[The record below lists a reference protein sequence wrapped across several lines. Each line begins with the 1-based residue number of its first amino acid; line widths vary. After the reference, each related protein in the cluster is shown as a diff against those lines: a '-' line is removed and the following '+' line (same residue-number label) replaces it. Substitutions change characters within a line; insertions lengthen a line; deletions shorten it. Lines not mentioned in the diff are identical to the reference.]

1 VGWALFPDERKQALR
16 LKRFLM
22 AALSYALWLG
32 LTFYCYA
39 LGYIELSPGWFA
51 LVMSLTLVGNLIFFI
66 LLRSGINLRYVDPS
80 LTLPQMLVATF
91 WVMLL
96 VGVAPKVRGIFL
108 LLYVVIFLFG
118 IFRLR
123 RSQYLWMTGLALV
136 GYGAIVLREILSDLS
151 AVPLSLE
158 LLQFA
163 VLLVTL
169 VWLAFFGSYVG
180 RLRDTLAGRNR
191 ELAEAL
197 TKNRELAIHDDLTGT
212 FNRRHILAILE
223 DERIRAERTGR
234 GFGVCLMDIDH
245 FKEINDR
252 YGHLVGDEILRE
264 FSERVVGEIRV
275 MDRIGRDGAK
285 ETETFG
291 RYGGEEFLLVLPET
305 DSEGAIACGERIR
318 NRIARESFK
327 VADGEAEANITVSI
341 GITVYNSD
349 EPIRDTLSRADR
361 ALYRAKH
368 IGRNKVDSIIV
379 N

>member
-1 VGWALFPDERKQALR
+1 MGWALFPDDSKQALR

-32 LTFYCYA
+32 LTLYCYA
-39 LGYIELSPGWFA
+39 LGYIDLSPEWFA
-51 LVMSLTLVGNLIFFI
+51 LVVGLTLFGNFVFFV
-66 LLRSGINLRYVDPS
+66 LLRSGLNLRYTDPS

-96 VGVAPKVRGIFL
+96 VGVAPQVRGIFL

-123 RSQYLWMTGLALV
+123 RSEYLWMTGFALV
-136 GYGAIVLREILSDLS
+136 GYGSIVLREMLFDLS
-151 AVPLSLE
+151 TVPLSLE

-169 VWLAFFGSYVG
+169 IWLAFFGSYVG
-180 RLRDTLAGRNR
+180 RLRDTLAKRNR
-191 ELAEAL
+191 ELADAL
-197 TKNRELAIHDDLTGT
+197 QQNRELAIHDDLTGT
-212 FNRRHILAILE
+212 FNRRHILSILE
-223 DERIRAERTGR
+223 DERTRAERTR
-234 GFGVCLMDIDH
+234 RAFGVCLMDIDH

-264 FSERVVGEIRV
+264 FAERVVGEIRV

-285 ETETFG
+285 KTETFG

-305 DSEGAIACGERIR
+305 DAEGAIACGERIR
-318 NRIARESFK
+318 NRIAGETFK
-327 VADGEAEANITVSI
+327 VEDAETSITVSI
-341 GITVYNSD
+341 GITVYNAD
-349 EPIRDTLSRADR
+349 ELIRDTLSRADR

-368 IGRNKVDSIIV
+368 IGRNKVESIMV

>member
-1 VGWALFPDERKQALR
+1 MGWALFPDDAKQALR

-32 LTFYCYA
+32 LTLYCYI
-39 LGYIELSPGWFA
+39 LGYMDLSPGWFF
-51 LVMSLTLVGNLIFFI
+51 LIVSLTLVGNLLFFI
-66 LLRSGINLRYVDPS
+66 LLRSGINLRFSDPS
-80 LTLPQMLVATF
+80 LTLAQMLVATF
-91 WVMLL
+91 WVMML
-96 VGVAPKVRGIFL
+96 VAIAPQVRGIFL

-123 RSQYLWMTGLALV
+123 RSQYLWLTGLALI
-136 GYGAIVLREILSDLS
+136 GYGSIVLRELMLDIT
-151 AVPLSLE
+151 AVPVSLE

-180 RLRDTLAGRNR
+180 RLRDTLAKRNHD
-191 ELAEAL
+191 LAEAL
-197 TKNRELAIHDDLTGT
+197 RQNRELAIHDDLTGT

-223 DERIRAERTGR
+223 DERTRAERTGR

-245 FKEINDR
+245 FKEINDQ

-264 FSERVVGEIRV
+264 FAERVIGEIRV
-275 MDRIGRDGAK
+275 MDRIGRDGDK
-285 ETETFG
+285 ETKTFG

-305 DSEGAIACGERIR
+305 DAEGALACGERIR
-318 NRIARESFK
+318 NRIGGQAFEVEDA
-327 VADGEAEANITVSI
+327 VASITVSI
-341 GITVYNSD
+341 GITVYHAD
-349 EPIRDTLSRADR
+349 EMIRDTLSRADR

-368 IGRNKVDSIIV
+368 IGRNKVESIILE
-379 N
+379 